1 MIIDGE
7 PVDCYYFFGGIVQ
20 ISPEER
26 RRIYEEEKAR
36 IEAERRERVTGGRSS
51 TGLEP
56 NTAGLLCYL
65 GFWITGIIFL
75 VIEQENRFVRF
86 HALQSV
92 VTFGGL
98 GIIGA
103 FLRLIPYGGVVF
115 GPVVGILV
123 LVLWVL
129 MMVKAHQGELYRLP
143 LAGLVAEGVLPVEW
157 RTGRPGTGQEQQAG
171 DTGATDSTSESSDS
185 TQTVSSESAQ
195 AHVSEKRTRKPGL
208 EDDRSGSGRAGRAA
222 GYGVT
227 IVVNVILLVFFAFF
241 HEYVA
246 FYYSDSAG
254 GITRMPILTDA
265 YFAFLPILVTA
276 LVITIAA
283 YIVLIAYDRYLLR
296 EIIQIALAAIGVA
309 VVANLL
315 AVFPFDFS
323 GIPDSYVA
331 GIMPSV
337 VTIALVVVAVALGIS
352 ALVRFVKLMVVVAQ

>member
-1 MIIDGE
+1 VTVDGE
-7 PVDCYYFFGGIVQ
+7 TLDCYYFFGGTVQ

-75 VIEQENRFVRF
+75 VIEQKNRFVRF
-86 HALQSV
+86 HALQSI

-115 GPVVGILV
+115 GPVVGILI

-157 RTGRPGTGQEQQAG
+157 RTGRPGTGQEQQSN
-171 DTGATDSTSESSDS
+171 DTGATDSTADSSAGDQAAASPS
-185 TQTVSSESAQ
+185 TEAP
-195 AHVSEKRTRKPGL
+195 VSEKRTHKARV
-208 EDDRSGSGRAGRAA
+208 EDDRSAGGRAGRAA
-222 GYGVT
+222 GYGVA
-227 IVVNVILLVFFAFF
+227 IVINVILLVFFAFF

-254 GITRMPILTDA
+254 GITRVPVLTDT
-265 YFAFLPILVTA
+265 YFDFLPILVTA

-283 YIVLIAYDRYLLR
+283 YIVLLAYDRYLLR
-296 EIIQIALAAIGVA
+296 EIIHIALAAIGVA
-309 VVANLL
+309 VIANLI
-315 AVFPFDFS
+315 AIFPFDFS
-323 GIPDSYVA
+323 GIPDAYVA

-337 VTIALVVVAVALGIS
+337 ATIGLVVVAVALGIS
-352 ALVRFVKLMVVVAQ
+352 ALVRFVKLMVTIAQ